1 MKALVLAAGK
11 STRIAPIAKGLP
23 KPLIQIGGKS
33 VIERNLLWLS
43 EFGIKDIW
51 INLHYKPEEVMSHL
65 GDGSKL
71 GLSIQY
77 SFEPQILGTAGA
89 VRQLE
94 EEWRETF
101 LVVYGDNLF
110 QFSLD
115 TFLSFHKAQKSALS
129 IGLFHQETHIHTGV
143 AGGRV
148 VLEGNRIKG
157 FVEGK
162 NSKSSD
168 YVNAGIYLIEPEI
181 IPLIPK
187 EMFYDFGNDLFPK
200 CINNGIK
207 ISGHIINGYCL
218 GIDTP
223 ESYKE
228 AMKIIK

>member
-11 STRIAPIAKGLP
+11 STRIASVAKGLP
-23 KPLIQIGGKS
+23 KPLIHIHGKS
-33 VIERNLLWLS
+33 VIERNLLWLF
-43 EFGIKDIW
+43 EFGVRDIW

-77 SFEPQILGTAGA
+77 SFESKILGTAGA
-89 VRQLE
+89 VKQLE
-94 EEWRETF
+94 EEWKEPF

-115 TFLSFHKAQKSALS
+115 TFLTFHQAKKRELS

-148 VLEGNRIKG
+148 ILEEDVVKG
-157 FVEGK
+157 FVEGGPR
-162 NSKSSD
+162 SGSD
-168 YVNAGIYLIEPEI
+168 YVNAGIYCLEPEI
-181 IPLIPK
+181 VSLIPK
-187 EMFYDFGNDLFPK
+187 DTFYDFGNDLFPK

-228 AMKIIK
+228 AIKIIK